1 MPSTLFLFFRNLLAL
16 VSLCLAACLL
26 PAGPAFADAS
36 VREGADISVSF
47 RRGQL
52 EIDAELP
59 LLELNAELSEAATR
73 GVPLY
78 FTVDVEIDRK
88 RWWWFDATEIE
99 SHITWRVLYNA
110 LTRQWR
116 VGTGDLS
123 LPVAGLDEALNV
135 VRTIRGWP
143 VAPLA
148 SLTPGDRYEGR
159 LRLRLDTSRL
169 SRPFQINAFN
179 SSAWTASSSWFAFS
193 FRVPEST
200 AEGS

>member
-1 MPSTLFLFFRNLLAL
+1 MMAMPRISFLLLRNLLAL

-26 PAGPAFADAS
+26 PAGVAFANQ
-36 VREGADISVSF
+36 ADISVSF
-47 RRGQL
+47 RHGDV
-52 EIDAELP
+52 EIDAQLP
-59 LLELNAELSEAATR
+59 FELNAELRDAAER

-78 FTVDVEIDRK
+78 FSVDLEVDRK

-99 SHITWRVLYNA
+99 SRITWRVLYNA

-123 LPVAGLDEALNV
+123 LPVAGLEDAMDV

-143 VAPLA
+143 VAKLSDLSA
-148 SLTPGDRYEGR
+148 GVRYEGR

-179 SSAWTASSSWFAFS
+179 SSAWTASSPWYEFS
-193 FRVPEST
+193 FKVPDT
-200 AEGS
+200 VAEGP